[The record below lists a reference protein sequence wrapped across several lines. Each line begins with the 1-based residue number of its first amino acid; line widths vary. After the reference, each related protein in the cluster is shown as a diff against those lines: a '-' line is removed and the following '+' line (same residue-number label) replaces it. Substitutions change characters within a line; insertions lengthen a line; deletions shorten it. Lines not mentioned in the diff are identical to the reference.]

1 MSGTSSAPTQ
11 REVDEAVENIGDLLA
26 AQPAGQAEVDNEDL
40 LETINALLESHG
52 KGAEG
57 SGNLAI
63 VETKT
68 KTGSVADRGGRNGSG
83 GRDGD
88 DGDDLTSG
96 VVDDFFS
103 EYFEEEIYDEDED
116 DYDAVGRHG
125 AYRTPR
131 STVSSALHRRREPPK
146 TQLPPYPTPYE
157 LWRQAHVAEDMSHE
171 PPVLSKK
178 EWGTLVERLNASSRQ
193 QKVSLMRKQHEVI
206 ANELKGL
213 TFQPKM

>member
-57 SGNLAI
+57 SGNLAM

-68 KTGSVADRGGRNGSG
+68 KTGSMAGRG
-83 GRDGD
+83 GRDGSSGHD
-88 DGDDLTSG
+88 DGDDDDLTSG

-103 EYFEEEIYDEDED
+103 EYFEEEIYDDDED
-116 DYDAVGRHG
+116 DDGRYG

-131 STVSSALHRRREPPK
+131 STVSSALYRRREPPK

-171 PPVLSKK
+171 PAVLSKK
-178 EWGTLVERLNASSRQ
+178 EWGTLVERLNASSKQ

-206 ANELKGL
+206 ANELRGL